1 MVNFKRISS
10 TWVSFF
16 IHSGQIFRKILFFS
30 FSKYLKILTSY
41 STFSSYRRMFPPI
54 KFQVSNLEP
63 KTKYVLIMDI
73 VPADDC
79 RYKFSRGVWLIAGKA
94 DPPTPKR
101 MFIHPDG
108 PNTGNQWMSK
118 TISFNKLKVSNN
130 IQDKSGIVSC
140 FNFDV
145 FLYMVVQILI
155 SCWNF

>member
-1 MVNFKRISS
+1 
-10 TWVSFF
+10 
-16 IHSGQIFRKILFFS
+16 
-30 FSKYLKILTSY
+30 
-41 STFSSYRRMFPPI
+41 MFPPI

-63 KTKYVLIMDI
+63 KTKYILIMDI

-130 IQDKSGIVSC
+130 IQDKSGIVSVYC
-140 FNFDV
+140 FVSKKFRIYII
-145 FLYMVVQILI
+145 FLRVSKKLLLF
-155 SCWNF
+155 N